1 MLLFGGGNVCVWPSA
16 SMAQTIKQHYPRLSR
31 LEVYP
36 NAGHVFFG
44 PPVIRGMRAGG
55 EYDANET
62 AKTQSDAILLKQLDL
77 WTKDNEQK
85 A

>member
-1 MLLFGGGNVCVWPSA
+1 MFAGGKDSVWTSVT
-16 SMAQTIKQHYPRLSR
+16 MAQTIKQHYPHFSH

-44 PPVIRGMRAGG
+44 PSVIRGMRAGG

-62 AKTQSDAILLKQLDL
+62 AKTQSDTILLKQLDS
-77 WTKDNEQK
+77 WTKDNGQRT
-85 A
+85 